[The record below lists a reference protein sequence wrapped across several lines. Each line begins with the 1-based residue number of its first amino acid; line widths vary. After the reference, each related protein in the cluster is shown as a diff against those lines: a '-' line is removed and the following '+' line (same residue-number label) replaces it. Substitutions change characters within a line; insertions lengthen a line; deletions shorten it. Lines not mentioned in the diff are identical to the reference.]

1 MTSPLT
7 NTRSGSFHK
16 LELLNSSDDFQD
28 LLSLISAGAGGIATL
43 NVAGGGITIS
53 GSGSSRTL
61 TVDLSALATT
71 AAVTTGLAT
80 KQPLISA
87 TTDITPQDVTLRNL
101 TASASAFTIQGGVIS
116 YIRDNLGRLLMDLQ
130 NSRVEFL
137 KSVNFTQP
145 FNAFAA
151 ITIHDAAA
159 SRSGQLWIAAGN
171 KLQWQ

>member
-16 LELLNSSDDFQD
+16 LELLNAAGDFQD
-28 LLSLISAGAGGIATL
+28 LLSLISAGGGGIVTL

-71 AAVTTGLAT
+71 AAVATALGT

-87 TTDITPQDVTLRNL
+87 TTDLALQDATLRNL
-101 TASASAFTIQGGVIS
+101 TASASAFTLKGGVIT
-116 YIRDNLGRLLMDLQ
+116 YIKDNLGNILMDLQ
-130 NSRVEFL
+130 NSRV
-137 KSVNFTQP
+137 
-145 FNAFAA
+145 
-151 ITIHDAAA
+151 
-159 SRSGQLWIAAGN
+159 
-171 KLQWQ
+171 